1 MYYSAGTSSVSS
13 TFVRLSLPI
22 REYVDA
28 SFVSE
33 SEPVGNHPSDTS
45 PVMPRV
51 FVEAD
56 CSYSN
61 VEYETIPDFISFE
74 AIISASAETVNSFNN
89 TRKDLDKIFYS
100 MYITEV
106 INSFGVENDPCAP
119 EIYNILYNALK
130 TIANCENKKDILL
143 AVLKFQLKIM
153 QTSGFLPEL
162 NTCLKC
168 GCKINQNAYF
178 SINEGGIICEECL
191 NDTKGKLSIH
201 NKIREFLC
209 YLATSDFNGQTD
221 YEIKA
226 TEKVCEVCFNL
237 LKKCI
242 EPHSIKKIKTTD
254 FLTAI

>member
-1 MYYSAGTSSVSS
+1 MSVKQTYTTEAINLKSYP
-13 TFVRLSLPI
+13 LK
-22 REYVDA
+22 
-28 SFVSE
+28 
-33 SEPVGNHPSDTS
+33 
-45 PVMPRV
+45 
-51 FVEAD
+51 EAD
-56 CSYSN
+56 KIVVMYSKDKGLIKA
-61 VEYETIPDFISFE
+61 VAKGSRKTKSSLGARMETFI
-74 AIISASAETVNSFNN
+74 ANTLLLAKGRNLDTISQAETVNSFNN

>member
-1 MYYSAGTSSVSS
+1 MSVKQTYTTEAINLKSYP
-13 TFVRLSLPI
+13 LK
-22 REYVDA
+22 
-28 SFVSE
+28 
-33 SEPVGNHPSDTS
+33 
-45 PVMPRV
+45 
-51 FVEAD
+51 EAD
-56 CSYSN
+56 KIVVMYSKDKGLIKAIAKGSRKTKSSLGARM
-61 VEYETIPDFISFE
+61 ETFI
-74 AIISASAETVNSFNN
+74 ANTLLLAKGRNLDTISQAETVNSFNN